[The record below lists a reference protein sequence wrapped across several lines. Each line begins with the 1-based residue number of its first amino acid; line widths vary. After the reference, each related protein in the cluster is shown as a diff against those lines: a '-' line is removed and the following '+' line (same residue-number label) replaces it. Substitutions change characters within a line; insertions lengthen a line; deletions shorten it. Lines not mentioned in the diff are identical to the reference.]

1 MIADWIRVKINGSQ
15 AYQCRQD
22 CSGLVVLGLLVDY
35 SVITVMYIVQVQ
47 QKRKGATPLGLAR
60 GRASARRPE
69 QQYNMLFKS
78 ATEGQ
83 VRC

>member
-47 QKRKGATPLGLAR
+47 QKRKGATPLGLATR
-60 GRASARRPE
+60 QSERAEAGAACVA
-69 QQYNMLFKS
+69 MLH
-78 ATEGQ
+78 E
-83 VRC
+83 R